1 MTRFLMLAAVSVLT
15 LSSASAE
22 TLQDALV
29 AAYNSNPQLQ
39 SERAALRGTDE
50 DVASAKSGY
59 RPFVG
64 SQATIDKN
72 YFDVDGTSY
81 SGGVNVQQNLFRGGR
96 TRNSVDA
103 AEYGVKIGR
112 EQLRSIENTVFFGT
126 VSAYMDVVRAQSELE
141 LNDNQV
147 KVLQR
152 QLKATQDRFRVG
164 DGTRTDVAQADARVA
179 RAISGRT
186 AAQGG
191 LTTSREAY
199 RRVVGQLPGAL
210 ERPAALPGMPKSVD
224 EAVDVALQSS
234 PQLQSARYLERL
246 ASKQV
251 AIAKGA
257 VLPSATADVGVNY
270 RDQPLTSFGGAG
282 RNTVTAGTVGAT
294 VNVPFFQSGAEYAAV
309 RKAQQLRSQRMIEIA
324 TAERAVVEQVRS
336 AWAQLESAT
345 SSILSSEAAVKA
357 NEIALEG
364 VKMEQTVGSRT
375 VLDVLDAEQ
384 ELLTSRVE
392 LVRTQR
398 NETVAAHG
406 VLAATGQLDNQGLSL
421 PVTRYNPDEHY
432 NTSKGRWFGWDKD
445 TAKADNQN

>member
-1 MTRFLMLAAVSVLT
+1 MSRFLLLAAVSALT
-15 LSSASAE
+15 ISSASAE

-59 RPFVG
+59 RPSVG
-64 SQATIDKN
+64 SQATVDQGFIDT
-72 YFDVDGTSY
+72 DGTTY
-81 SGGVNVQQNLFRGGR
+81 SGGVNVRQNLFLGGR
-96 TRNSVDA
+96 TRNSVAA

-112 EQLRSIENTVFFGT
+112 EQLRNIENSVFLGT
-126 VSAYMDVVRAQSELE
+126 VSAYMDVVRDQSELE

-164 DGTRTDVAQADARVA
+164 DGTRTDVAQAEARLA

-191 LTTSREAY
+191 LTASREAY
-199 RRVVGQLPGAL
+199 RRVVGQLPGTL
-210 ERPAALPGMPKSVD
+210 ERPAKLPAIAKTVD
-224 EAVDVALQSS
+224 EAVDVAIQNS
-234 PQLQSARYLERL
+234 PQVQSTRYLEKL

-257 VLPSATADVGVNY
+257 VLPSATADVGINY
-270 RDQPLTSFGGAG
+270 RNQPEFVAGAG
-282 RNTVTAGTVGAT
+282 RNTVTAGTAGAT
-294 VNVPFFQSGAEYAAV
+294 VSIPFFQSGAEYAAV

-324 TAERAVVEQVRS
+324 AAERAVVEQVRS

-406 VLAATGQLDNQGLSL
+406 VLAATGQLDSESLAL

-432 NTSKGRWFGWDKD
+432 NKAKGRWFGWDQD
-445 TAKADNQN
+445 VEKADSQN

>member
-1 MTRFLMLAAVSVLT
+1 MTRCLILAAVLAFS
-15 LSSASAE
+15 LSPASAE

-39 SERAALRGTDE
+39 AERAALRGTDE

-59 RPFVG
+59 RPSVG
-64 SQATIDKN
+64 TQSSVENGVIDS
-72 YFDVDGTSY
+72 DGSTFQT
-81 SGGVNVQQNLFRGGR
+81 GVNVQQPLYRGGR
-96 TRNSVDA
+96 TGNSVDA

-112 EQLRSIENTVFFGT
+112 EQLRGLENRVFLDT

-152 QLKATQDRFRVG
+152 QLQATQDRFRVG
-164 DGTRTDVAQADARVA
+164 DGTRTDVAQAEARVA

-199 RRVVGQLPGAL
+199 RRVVGQLPGTL
-210 ERPAALPGMPKSVD
+210 ERPAALPGLPKAVD
-224 EAVDVALQSS
+224 EAVEVAMQNS
-234 PQLQSARYLERL
+234 PQVQSARYLEKL
-246 ASKQV
+246 AAKQV

-257 VLPSATADVGVNY
+257 VLPSASADVGVNY
-270 RDQPLTSFGGAG
+270 RNAPEVFAGAG
-282 RNTVTAGTVGAT
+282 RSKVTAGTVGAT
-294 VNVPFFQSGAEYAAV
+294 VNVPFYQSGAEYAAV

-336 AWAQLESAT
+336 VWAQYESAT

-357 NEIALEG
+357 NEIALQG

-384 ELLTSRVE
+384 ELLNSRVE
-392 LVRTQR
+392 LVRNQR

-406 VLAATGQLDNQGLSL
+406 VLAATGQLDNQGLAL
-421 PVTRYNPDEHY
+421 PVERYNPDDHY
-432 NTSKGRWFGWDKD
+432 NKAKGRWFGWDKD
-445 TAKADNQN
+445 TK

>member
-1 MTRFLMLAAVSVLT
+1 MTRCLILAAVLAFS
-15 LSSASAE
+15 LSPASAE

-39 SERAALRGTDE
+39 AERAALRGTDE

-59 RPFVG
+59 RPSVG
-64 SQATIDKN
+64 TQSSVENGVIDS
-72 YFDVDGTSY
+72 DGSTFQT
-81 SGGVNVQQNLFRGGR
+81 GVNVQQPLYRGGR
-96 TRNSVDA
+96 TGNSVAA

-112 EQLRSIENTVFFGT
+112 EQLRGLENRVFLDT

-152 QLKATQDRFRVG
+152 QLQATQDRFRVG
-164 DGTRTDVAQADARVA
+164 DGTRTDVAQAEARVA

-199 RRVVGQLPGAL
+199 RRVVGQLPGTL
-210 ERPAALPGMPKSVD
+210 ERPAALPGLPKAVD
-224 EAVDVALQSS
+224 EAVEVAMQNS
-234 PQLQSARYLERL
+234 PQVQSARYLEKL
-246 ASKQV
+246 AAKQV

-257 VLPSATADVGVNY
+257 VLPSASADVGVNY
-270 RDQPLTSFGGAG
+270 RNAPEVFAGAG
-282 RNTVTAGTVGAT
+282 RSKVTAGTVGAT
-294 VNVPFFQSGAEYAAV
+294 VNVPFYQSGAEYAAV

-336 AWAQLESAT
+336 VWAQYESAT

-357 NEIALEG
+357 NEIALQG

-384 ELLTSRVE
+384 ELLNSRVE
-392 LVRTQR
+392 LVRNQR

-406 VLAATGQLDNQGLSL
+406 VLAATGQLDNQGLAL
-421 PVTRYNPDEHY
+421 PVERYNPDDHY
-432 NTSKGRWFGWDKD
+432 NKAKGRWFGWDKD
-445 TAKADNQN
+445 TK

>member
-1 MTRFLMLAAVSVLT
+1 MIRFLILAAVSA
-15 LSSASAE
+15 LSLSAASAE
-22 TLQDALV
+22 TLQDALA

-39 SERAALRGTDE
+39 AERAALRGTDE

-59 RPFVG
+59 RPSIN
-64 SQATIDKN
+64 SQANIEKN
-72 YFDVDGTSY
+72 FFDVDGTTRSA
-81 SGGVNVQQNLFRGGR
+81 SATVQQPLFRGGR
-96 TRNSVDA
+96 TRNSVAA
-103 AEYGVKIGR
+103 AEYSVKIGR
-112 EQLRSIENTVFFGT
+112 EQLRGLENRVFLDT

-164 DGTRTDVAQADARVA
+164 DGTRTDVAQAEARVA
-179 RAISGRT
+179 RAVSGRT

-199 RRVVGQLPGAL
+199 RRVVGQLPGTL
-210 ERPAALPGMPKSVD
+210 KRPATLPGLPKTVD
-224 EAVDVALQSS
+224 DAVEVAVETS
-234 PQLQSARYLERL
+234 PQAQSARYLEKI

-257 VLPSATADVGVNY
+257 VLPSASADVGVNY
-270 RDQPLTSFGGAG
+270 RDQPLTSFGFDG
-282 RNTVTAGTVGAT
+282 RSTVTSGSVGASLS
-294 VNVPFFQSGAEYAAV
+294 VPFFQGGAEYAAV

-336 AWAQLESAT
+336 AWAQYESST

-384 ELLTSRVE
+384 ELLNSRVE
-392 LVRTQR
+392 LVRNQR

-406 VLAATGQLDNQGLSL
+406 VLAATGQLDLQGLAL
-421 PVTRYNPDEHY
+421 PVERYNPDEYY
-432 NTSKGRWFGWDKD
+432 NKAKGRWFGWDKD
-445 TAKADNQN
+445 AK

>member
-1 MTRFLMLAAVSVLT
+1 MTRLLLLAAVSALN

-39 SERAALRGTDE
+39 AERAALRGTDE

-59 RPFVG
+59 RPSV
-64 SQATIDKN
+64 STQTT
-72 YFDVDGTSY
+72 VDYGYLDNDGANFSA
-81 SGGVNVQQNLFRGGR
+81 GLNVQQPLYRGGR
-96 TRNSVDA
+96 TGNSVAA

-112 EQLRSIENTVFFGT
+112 EQLRGLENTVFLNT
-126 VSAYMDVVRAQSELE
+126 VSSFMDVVRAQSELE
-141 LNDNQV
+141 LNDNLV

-164 DGTRTDVAQADARVA
+164 DGTRTDVAQAEARLA

-199 RRVVGQLPGAL
+199 RRVVGQFPGTLA
-210 ERPAALPGMPKSVD
+210 RPANLPELPKTVD
-224 EAVDVALQSS
+224 DAVDIALQNS
-234 PQLQSARYLERL
+234 PQVQSARFLEKL
-246 ASKQV
+246 AAQQV

-257 VLPSATADVGVNY
+257 VLPSASAEVGVNY
-270 RDQPLTSFGGAG
+270 RNQPEIFAGAG
-282 RNTVTAGTVGAT
+282 RNKVTAGTVGAT
-294 VNVPFFQSGAEYAAV
+294 LNVPLFQSGAEYAAV

-324 TAERAVVEQVRS
+324 TAERAVVEQVR
-336 AWAQLESAT
+336 AGWAQFESAS
-345 SSILSSEAAVKA
+345 SSILSSQAGVKA
-357 NEIALEG
+357 NEIALQG

-384 ELLTSRVE
+384 ELLNSQVE
-392 LVRTQR
+392 LVRNQR
-398 NETVAAHG
+398 NETVAAHS
-406 VLAATGQLDNQGLSL
+406 VLAATGQLDNQGLAL
-421 PVTRYNPDEHY
+421 PVDRYNPDTHY
-432 NTSKGRWFGWDKD
+432 TKAKGRWFGWDKD
-445 TAKADNQN
+445 TK

>member
-1 MTRFLMLAAVSVLT
+1 MNRFLILAAVSALS

-39 SERAALRGTDE
+39 GERAALRGTDE

-59 RPFVG
+59 RPSVG
-64 SQATIDKN
+64 AQSSIDNGFIDNDGAT
-72 YFDVDGTSY
+72 FQT
-81 SGGVNVQQNLFRGGR
+81 GVNVQQPLYRGGR
-96 TRNSVDA
+96 TGNSVAA

-112 EQLRSIENTVFFGT
+112 EQLRGLENRVFLDT

-164 DGTRTDVAQADARVA
+164 DGTRTDVAQAEARVA
-179 RAISGRT
+179 GAVSGRT

-191 LTTSREAY
+191 LTTAREAY
-199 RRVVGQLPGAL
+199 RRVVGQLPGTL
-210 ERPAALPGMPKSVD
+210 ERPVALPSLAKGVD
-224 EAVDVALQSS
+224 EAVDVALQNS
-234 PQLQSARYLERL
+234 PRVQSARYLEKL
-246 ASKQV
+246 AGKQV

-257 VLPSATADVGVNY
+257 VLPSASADVGVNY
-270 RDQPLTSFGGAG
+270 RNAPEVFTGAG
-282 RNTVTAGTVGAT
+282 RSKVTAGTVGAT
-294 VNVPFFQSGAEYAAV
+294 VNVPLYQSGAEYAAV

-324 TAERAVVEQVRS
+324 TAEREVVEQVRS
-336 AWAQLESAT
+336 AWAQYESAT
-345 SSILSSEAAVKA
+345 SSIMSSEAAVKA
-357 NEIALEG
+357 NEIALQG
-364 VKMEQTVGSRT
+364 VKMEQSVGSRT

-384 ELLTSRVE
+384 ELLNSKVN
-392 LVRTQR
+392 LVRNQR

-406 VLAATGQLDNQGLSL
+406 VLAATGQLDNQGLAL
-421 PVTRYNPDEHY
+421 PVERYNPDDYY
-432 NTSKGRWFGWDKD
+432 NKAKGRWFGWEKD
-445 TAKADNQN
+445 AK

>member
-1 MTRFLMLAAVSVLT
+1 MNRFFILAAVSALS

-22 TLQDALV
+22 TLQEALV

-39 SERAALRGTDE
+39 AERAALRGSDE

-59 RPFVG
+59 RPSVG
-64 SQATIDKN
+64 TQSSVDNGFIDNDGAT
-72 YFDVDGTSY
+72 FQT
-81 SGGVNVQQNLFRGGR
+81 GVNVQQPLYRGGR
-96 TRNSVDA
+96 TGNSVAA

-112 EQLRSIENTVFFGT
+112 EQLRGTENRVFLDT

-141 LNDNQV
+141 LNDNLV

-164 DGTRTDVAQADARVA
+164 DGTRTDVAQAEARVA
-179 RAISGRT
+179 RAVSGRT

-191 LTTSREAY
+191 LTTARESY
-199 RRVVGQLPGAL
+199 RRVVGQLPGTL
-210 ERPAALPGMPKSVD
+210 ERPAALPGLPKAVD
-224 EAVDVALQSS
+224 EAVDVAMQNS
-234 PQLQSARYLERL
+234 PQVQSARYLEKL
-246 ASKQV
+246 AGKQV

-257 VLPSATADVGVNY
+257 VLPSVSADAGVNY
-270 RDQPLTSFGGAG
+270 RNAPEVFAGAG
-282 RNTVTAGTVGAT
+282 RNKVTAGTVGAT
-294 VNVPFFQSGAEYAAV
+294 VNVPFYQSGAEYAAV

-336 AWAQLESAT
+336 VWAQYESAT
-345 SSILSSEAAVKA
+345 SGIVSSEAAVKA
-357 NEIALEG
+357 NEIALQG

-384 ELLTSRVE
+384 ELLNSKVE
-392 LVRTQR
+392 LVRNQR

-406 VLAATGQLDNQGLSL
+406 VLAATGQLDNQGLAL
-421 PVTRYNPDEHY
+421 PVERYNPDDHY
-432 NTSKGRWFGWDKD
+432 NKAKGRWFGWEKD
-445 TAKADNQN
+445 AK

>member
-1 MTRFLMLAAVSVLT
+1 MIRFLLLAVVST
-15 LSSASAE
+15 LSLASAQAE

-29 AAYNSNPQLQ
+29 AAYNSNPRLQ
-39 SERAALRGTDE
+39 AERAALRGADE
-50 DVASAKSGY
+50 DVASAKSGF
-59 RPFVG
+59 RPSVG
-64 SQATIDKN
+64 TQTTVDYGYLDN
-72 YFDVDGTSY
+72 DGTNFST
-81 SGGVNVQQNLFRGGR
+81 GVNVQQPLYRGGR
-96 TRNSVDA
+96 TGNSVAA

-112 EQLRSIENTVFFGT
+112 EQLRGLENQVFLDT
-126 VSAYMDVVRAQSELE
+126 VSAYMDVVQAQSELE

-164 DGTRTDVAQADARVA
+164 DGTRTDVAQAEARVA

-191 LTTSREAY
+191 LTSSREAY
-199 RRVVGQLPGAL
+199 RRVVGQLPGTL
-210 ERPAALPGMPKSVD
+210 VRPAALPALPKTVD
-224 EAVDVALQSS
+224 EAADVALQNS
-234 PQLQSARYLERL
+234 PQVQSARFLEKL

-257 VLPSATADVGVNY
+257 VLPSASADVGVNY
-270 RDQPLTSFGGAG
+270 RNQPEVFAGAG
-282 RNTVTAGTVGAT
+282 RSKVTAGTVGAT
-294 VNVPFFQSGAEYAAV
+294 INVPLFQSGSEYAAV

-336 AWAQLESAT
+336 VWAQYESAT
-345 SSILSSEAAVKA
+345 SSILSSESAVKA
-357 NEIALEG
+357 NEIALQG

-384 ELLTSRVE
+384 ELLNSRVQ
-392 LVRTQR
+392 LVRNQR

-406 VLAATGQLDNQGLSL
+406 VLAATGQLDTQGLAL
-421 PVTRYNPDEHY
+421 PVERYNPDDHY
-432 NTSKGRWFGWDKD
+432 NKAKGRWFGWDKD
-445 TAKADNQN
+445 AK